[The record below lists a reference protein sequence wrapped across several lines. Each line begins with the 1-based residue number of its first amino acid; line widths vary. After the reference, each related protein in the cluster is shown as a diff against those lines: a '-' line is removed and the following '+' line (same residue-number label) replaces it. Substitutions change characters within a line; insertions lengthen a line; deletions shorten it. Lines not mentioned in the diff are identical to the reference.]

1 MLIPRTRKKQIA
13 IARHAQAFFSG
24 DKTTKRTTFDVDDD
38 ELLRQFFMVTCRHT
52 AGWFKLGEDF
62 PNPGEYNRL
71 LLETFKKYIN
81 PVETMIKS
89 MQVSLVCCLC

>member
-1 MLIPRTRKKQIA
+1 
-13 IARHAQAFFSG
+13 
-24 DKTTKRTTFDVDDD
+24 
-38 ELLRQFFMVTCRHT
+38 MVTCRHT
-52 AGWFKLGEDF
+52 AWWFKLGEDF

-89 MQVSLVCCLC
+89 MQVLGALFMFMFMLLFSFLFSARPR